1 MVVAMVIPSDFGHPK
16 EVGMNEFCDECGVK
30 LRTLC
35 WFEKRSGRLI
45 VPVLGV
51 FRNNLDANHETIS
64 ITTSI
69 PIALNWPS
77 KSLQI
82 SFHANR

>member
-1 MVVAMVIPSDFGHPK
+1 MVVAMVIPSDFGQPE
-16 EVGMNEFCDECGVK
+16 EVAMNKFCDECGVK

-35 WFEKRSGRLI
+35 WFEKQIGRLV

-64 ITTSI
+64 ITSSI
-69 PIALNWPS
+69 PIALS
-77 KSLQI
+77 
-82 SFHANR
+82 